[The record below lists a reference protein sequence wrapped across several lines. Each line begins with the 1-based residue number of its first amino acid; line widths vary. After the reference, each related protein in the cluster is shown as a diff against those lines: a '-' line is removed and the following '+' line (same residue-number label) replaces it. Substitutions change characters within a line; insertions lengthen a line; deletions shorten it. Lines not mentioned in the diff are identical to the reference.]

1 VDEVSNLLYMTTYNN
16 LLGYGPNGVP
26 AFGKI
31 PGTLIGFHQ
40 DPATYA
46 VVGQVF
52 SAGVAQT
59 GITATITGT
68 NFSWSFVTGS
78 NGIFATRVVPGTY
91 TVTLS
96 NPAFQFSPATLTF
109 TVGEIDLSLP
119 AFNATPIF
127 HITGTVLTQAGTP
140 VSGVTI
146 NATGTAGSST
156 AVTGSTG
163 QYSLAGLPA
172 GTYTV
177 TPASPMNFYSP
188 SPESVQVNKTDVA
201 APTFT
206 VDPSL
211 QIVSFTVSSPQIG
224 AGSNATGTI
233 TINEVAPKGG
243 IAITLASSDMKTIK
257 PPTTLTIAAGASS
270 GSFTFTGSGTATV
283 ALTATY
289 SGTLAVAPTSATAQ
303 VSVVGQDTVKVTSAT
318 WSTSTQQLN
327 VSATST
333 NPQAVLTVTL
343 ASNGQNL
350 GTMTSQGNGTF
361 TLQVLV
367 ATKPSSVN
375 VKSNLG
381 GSTGQGVTVLP

>member
-1 VDEVSNLLYMTTYNN
+1 MSPGSEWLKKKSGSRWRARTGRSIQDSSRAWKASAIAVDEVSNLLYMTTYNN

-127 HITGTVLTQAGTP
+127 HIAGTVLTQA
-140 VSGVTI
+140 
-146 NATGTAGSST
+146 
-156 AVTGSTG
+156 
-163 QYSLAGLPA
+163 
-172 GTYTV
+172 
-177 TPASPMNFYSP
+177 
-188 SPESVQVNKTDVA
+188 
-201 APTFT
+201 
-206 VDPSL
+206 
-211 QIVSFTVSSPQIG
+211 
-224 AGSNATGTI
+224 
-233 TINEVAPKGG
+233 
-243 IAITLASSDMKTIK
+243 
-257 PPTTLTIAAGASS
+257 
-270 GSFTFTGSGTATV
+270 
-283 ALTATY
+283 
-289 SGTLAVAPTSATAQ
+289 
-303 VSVVGQDTVKVTSAT
+303 
-318 WSTSTQQLN
+318 
-327 VSATST
+327 
-333 NPQAVLTVTL
+333 
-343 ASNGQNL
+343 
-350 GTMTSQGNGTF
+350 
-361 TLQVLV
+361 
-367 ATKPSSVN
+367 
-375 VKSNLG
+375 
-381 GSTGQGVTVLP
+381 